1 MAEPNQ
7 IVPDFARSL
16 GFGEIWSDSDDGSGG
31 SVTPPADSTPG
42 AEQGLGGQG
51 GRGAPLVWRFLRIP
65 THFPLNSH
73 AI

>member
-51 GRGAPLVWRFLRIP
+51 AERPPWPGNSLGFLP
-65 THFPLNSH
+65 TSH
-73 AI
+73 

>member
-1 MAEPNQ
+1 MAKPNQ

-31 SVTPPADSTPG
+31 SFTPPADSTPG
-42 AEQGLGGQG
+42 AEQGLGDQG
-51 GRGAPLVWRFLRIP
+51 ARAAPLAWRVLTIP

-73 AI
+73 GL